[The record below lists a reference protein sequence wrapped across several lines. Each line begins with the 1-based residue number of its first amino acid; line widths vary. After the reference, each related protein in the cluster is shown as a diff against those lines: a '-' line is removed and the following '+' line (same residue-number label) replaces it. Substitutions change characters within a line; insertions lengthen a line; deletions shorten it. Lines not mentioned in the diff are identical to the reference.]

1 MFIRE
6 VNEAEVPVNN
16 LDESEDFYCR
26 VLGLESVARNELDR
40 SLQLKARHGS
50 NTLIL
55 KEWDKEW
62 PIRTIGLVFTVREA
76 EIDQAVTAIR
86 AKDVRV
92 TGPKIQN
99 WRIPPVKAASLLDPN
114 RHAIELLAPPTA

>member
-6 VNEAEVPVNN
+6 VDEAEIPVNN

-26 VLGLESVARNELDR
+26 VLGLDSVARNELDR
-40 SLQLKARHGS
+40 SLQLKAKHGS

-62 PIRTIGLVFTVREA
+62 PIRTIHLVCTVREA

-99 WRIPPVKAASLLDPN
+99 WRNPPVKAADLRDPN
-114 RHAIELLAPPTA
+114 EHTIELLAPLTS